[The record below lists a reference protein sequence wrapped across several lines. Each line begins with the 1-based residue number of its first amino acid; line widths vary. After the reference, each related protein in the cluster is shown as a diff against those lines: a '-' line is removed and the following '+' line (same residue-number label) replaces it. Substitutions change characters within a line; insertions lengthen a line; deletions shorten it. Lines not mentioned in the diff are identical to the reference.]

1 MRTRIF
7 RLLDPRQEHLPT
19 DTSRIIQ
26 KKPHRWVPLVDP
38 SLMVQNNPA
47 VHRMV
52 TRNNAVEPAQIRK
65 DLRARLGRAVEA
77 VNRQIAQSRQFRGIR
92 IHVDEQA
99 GRFVAVVR
107 NQRTGQVLRQIP
119 SEEMLEMSARLKD
132 VSGLFKDITI

>member
-7 RLLDPRQEHLPT
+7 RQLDPRQERLPA

-38 SLMVQNNPA
+38 SVMVQNNPA
-47 VHRMV
+47 VHRLV
-52 TRNNAVEPAQIRK
+52 TRNNPVEPTQIRR
-65 DLRARLGRAVEA
+65 DLRARLGRAVDT
-77 VNRQIAQSRQFRGIR
+77 VNRHIAQSRQFKGIR

-99 GRFVAVVR
+99 GQFVAVVR
-107 NQRTGQVLRQIP
+107 NLRTGQVLRQIP
-119 SEEMLEMSARLKD
+119 SAEMLEMAGRLKD